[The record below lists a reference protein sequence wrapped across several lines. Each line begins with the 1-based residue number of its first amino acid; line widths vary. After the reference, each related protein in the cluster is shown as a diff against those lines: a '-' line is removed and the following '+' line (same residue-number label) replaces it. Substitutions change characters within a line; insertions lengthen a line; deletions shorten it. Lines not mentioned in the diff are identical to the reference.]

1 MDGNNKEDHH
11 EDMNLMR
18 GDVENRSDQHD
29 DMDLLMRGRDLDLDS
44 RFFDRPH
51 TLCAPNLPWRLSN

>member
-18 GDVENRSDQHD
+18 EDVENREDQHD
-29 DMDLLMRGRDLDLDS
+29 YMDLLMRGRELDLDS
-44 RFFDRPH
+44 IDVLTDP
-51 TLCAPNLPWRLSN
+51 APCVLLI